1 MKDKAQMHTLEG
13 LAAAILMTLT
23 MLAVTHGAT
32 IVTPQN
38 ELAMDVHLEQIASDT
53 LAVIDMTPDTA
64 IQYNLTEC
72 VASWDMGESTGIGDN
87 LEKLDNELEDLLPQ
101 DTQYN
106 VDLAYLEGGNVVTKQ
121 VILNGIPN
129 ENDVVVRRLVT
140 LSNSTVTGAGGSWN
154 IADDDLLIVE
164 VRLTAWKV

>member
-1 MKDKAQMHTLEG
+1 MNDKAQIHTLEG

-23 MLAVTHGAT
+23 MLAVTQGAT

-38 ELAMDVHLEQIASDT
+38 GLAMDVQLEQIASDA

-72 VASWDMGESTGIGDN
+72 VASWDMNESTGIGDN
-87 LEKLDNELEDLLPQ
+87 LEKLDDELGYLLPR
-101 DTQYN
+101 TQYN
-106 VDLAYLEGGNVVTKQ
+106 VDLAYLEGGNVVTKP
-121 VILNGIPN
+121 VILSGIPT

-140 LSNSTVTGAGGSWN
+140 LSNSTVTDSGGSWN
-154 IADDDLLIVE
+154 IANDELLVVE